1 MKNSLFKQFL
11 TLSLTATVVGLMGCS
26 PVAGMGGT
34 LRKKYRQEINRVQ
47 WSPDNKFLV
56 FEYSNNKEAEPNH
69 TYAKEQN
76 YTYTFDFQSKK
87 TFQRHIE
94 GSCSLYFDN
103 KTQSILI
110 PFPKSVSK
118 NDYQLFELTYEGNE
132 TKIKTPYFFGCGKL
146 INSQFIYFWEDV
158 QKQNKILKFNRATQ
172 EITPIE
178 PDESVQK
185 FIQDEKI
192 ADYEIE
198 HVFERNGVLRLVLLA
213 RHQSEGLPAN
223 QRPPVTYATALLQDH
238 QMTQIEKLF
247 YLEKPF
253 GVDMFF
259 WGISPENKLIFG
271 KAENLPPL
279 EYFEYDYAKH
289 QRNSRPDLNKINTYL
304 KDGRVLMPEAFSP
317 DFTKLVHILA
327 HSEDSEEN
335 PIRDLKLIDLTTG
348 KEESLFTINTTLP
361 QGEFTWS
368 Y

>member
-1 MKNSLFKQFL
+1 MKNCLQKKLL
-11 TLSLTATVVGLMGCS
+11 TLLLVGQMLWLSGCI
-26 PVAGMGGT
+26 PTELGTGT

-56 FEYSNNKEAEPNH
+56 FEYRNNKEAEPNH

-76 YTYTFDFQSKK
+76 YTYTFDFQSKR
-87 TFQRHIE
+87 TFQKHIE
-94 GSCSLYFDN
+94 GSCNLYFDN
-103 KTQSILI
+103 KTQSILM

-118 NDYQLFELTYEGNE
+118 NEYQLFELTDEGNE
-132 TKIKTPYFFGCGKL
+132 TKIITPYFFGCGKL

-172 EITPIE
+172 EIKPIE

-192 ADYEIE
+192 ATYEIE
-198 HVFERNGVLRLVLLA
+198 HVFERNGVLRLVLQA
-213 RHQSEGLPAN
+213 KHQVEGLPTN

-253 GVDMFF
+253 GVQMFF

-271 KAENLPPL
+271 KAEHLPPL

-289 QRNSRPDLNKINTYL
+289 QRNARADLNKINDYL
-304 KDGRVLMPEAFSP
+304 KDGRVLTPEAFSP
-317 DFTKLVHILA
+317 DFTKLVYLLA

-335 PIRDLKLIDLTTG
+335 PIRDLMLIDLSTG
-348 KEESLFTINTTLP
+348 KEESLFTVNTTLP
-361 QGEFTWS
+361 QGDFTWS